1 MSAESINDLMKDRV
15 RQILFGLFLLS
26 LGAYAYGAVTSSLF
40 NPDLAGERT
49 FLMTVSRMS
58 EIDVAEMRRQA
69 EAYWTRYKDVGRNEH
84 FGRNGELGL
93 YGARTHY
100 LRHGRYE
107 GRQWPE

>member
-1 MSAESINDLMKDRV
+1 MSVESTKNIMKDRV

-40 NPDLAGERT
+40 NPNLAGERT

-69 EAYWTRYKDVGRNEH
+69 EAYWTRYKDVGRHDH

-107 GRQWPE
+107 RRQWPE